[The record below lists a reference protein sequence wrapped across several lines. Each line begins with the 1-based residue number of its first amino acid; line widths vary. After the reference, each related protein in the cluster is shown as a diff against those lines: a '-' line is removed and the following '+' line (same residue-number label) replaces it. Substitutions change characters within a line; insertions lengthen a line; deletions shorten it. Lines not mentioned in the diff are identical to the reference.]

1 MVTRRET
8 DLYLPV
14 KRFLEEQGFT
24 VKGEVNDC
32 DLAAVRGEDLV
43 VVELKVAFNLALVLQ
58 GVERQRLADLVYVA
72 VEAPRTTRGEVR
84 WAEIQRLCRRLDLGL
99 LTVSFAAHREPRV
112 EVICEPGP
120 YQPRRD
126 NQARGR
132 LLKEFRL
139 RSGDHNTGGATRR
152 PVVTAYRESALL
164 VAEHIRQYG
173 PSRPK
178 TIKAATGCD
187 QTSMILQK
195 DYYGWFQR
203 VEPGV
208 YQLSPGG
215 EQALNT
221 YSDVVAER
229 KESPG

>member
-1 MVTRRET
+1 MGTRRET

-14 KRFLEEQGFT
+14 KRFLAEQGFE
-24 VKGEVNDC
+24 VKGEVNGC
-32 DLAAVRGEDLV
+32 DMVAVRGEDLV

-58 GVERQRLADLVYVA
+58 GVERQRSADLVYVA

-84 WAEIQRLCRRLDLGL
+84 WNEIQRLCRRLDLGL

-120 YQPRRD
+120 YQPKRD
-126 NQARGR
+126 TKTRGR

-139 RSGDHNTGGATRR
+139 RSGDYNTGGANRR
-152 PVVTAYRESALL
+152 PLVTAYRESALL
-164 VAEHIRQYG
+164 VAEHLRRYG
-173 PSRPK
+173 PSQPK
-178 TIKAATGCD
+178 AIKAATGCD
-187 QTSMILQK
+187 KAAMILQK

-208 YQLSPGG
+208 YQLSLGG
-215 EQALNT
+215 EKALQT
-221 YSDVVAER
+221 YADVVATE
-229 KESPG
+229 E